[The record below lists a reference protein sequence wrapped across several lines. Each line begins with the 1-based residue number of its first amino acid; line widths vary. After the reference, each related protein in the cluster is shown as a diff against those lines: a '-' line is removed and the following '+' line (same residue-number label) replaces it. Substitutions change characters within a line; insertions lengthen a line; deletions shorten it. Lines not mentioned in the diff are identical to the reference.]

1 MILHLF
7 LVFPSVH
14 MDETNYPRSC
24 AIDYRCRHAKKP
36 RAKQTHSL
44 VAFASSRAG
53 STGFA
58 FLAGAKLSLWGL
70 RV

>member
-53 STGFA
+53 STKKHFWQER
-58 FLAGAKLSLWGL
+58 KSLWGL